1 MLVAVS
7 ITHQKMFSY
16 QHKLDKIEYLTLQ
29 GSTCLGK
36 NDAIHKCTWVG
47 SLSFSVS
54 KGAESEAAF
63 T

>member
-7 ITHQKMFSY
+7 ITHQKMLSY

-36 NDAIHKCTWVG
+36 NCD
-47 SLSFSVS
+47 S
-54 KGAESEAAF
+54 
-63 T
+63 